1 MARSNFKQTWKI
13 LNDVINRR
21 IAIVL
26 YPASFSKNGVKISN
40 PVDIANKFCD
50 YFTNIGSNLSS
61 KISSTNSS
69 PNDFLCRSFSESI
82 SLQPLTVDELSN
94 IVKSFSVNKAPG
106 HDNISM
112 KIIHE
117 SLKNIVQ
124 PVVSITNL
132 S

>member
-1 MARSNFKQTWKI
+1 M
-13 LNDVINRR
+13 
-21 IAIVL
+21 
-26 YPASFSKNGVKISN
+26 KISY

-50 YFTNIGSNLSS
+50 YFTNIGSSLSS

-69 PNDFLCRSFSESI
+69 PNDFLCRSLSESV

-117 SLKNIVQ
+117 SLQNIVQ
-124 PVVSITNL
+124 PVVSIINL
-132 S
+132 SLSTGVFPESLKIA